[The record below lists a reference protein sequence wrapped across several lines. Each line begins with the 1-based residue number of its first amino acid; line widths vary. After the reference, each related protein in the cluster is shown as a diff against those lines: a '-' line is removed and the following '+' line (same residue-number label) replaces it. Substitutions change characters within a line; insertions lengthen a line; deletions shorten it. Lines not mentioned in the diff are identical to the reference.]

1 MIWMPMQSGMN
12 AFEIGLINNSNTTSP
27 GASQQRARVYP
38 NLENLT
44 LTQTEKILAHA
55 VGRRGSAHR
64 LVSTNRVRSMSMNKR
79 EFLIAAAA
87 LAALSLFSSGCTT
100 SGSSSGDPA
109 ARRAAIDADVERAL
123 SRLYDEVRGSRELV
137 GSARAVLVFPSV
149 VSAGF
154 MIGGSHGVG
163 ALQKGGTTVRNFS
176 MTAASVGL
184 LAGART
190 KSVFYLFMAEDALTR
205 FESSSGWTVGADA
218 SVTVINVGANAQVDT
233 RSVQQ
238 PVIGFVLTNAGLMGN
253 LSMDGTRI
261 TPLNL

>member
-1 MIWMPMQSGMN
+1 
-12 AFEIGLINNSNTTSP
+12 
-27 GASQQRARVYP
+27 
-38 NLENLT
+38 
-44 LTQTEKILAHA
+44 
-55 VGRRGSAHR
+55 
-64 LVSTNRVRSMSMNKR
+64 MNKR
-79 EFLIAAAA
+79 KFLIVGASV
-87 LAALSLFSSGCTT
+87 AALSLLGGCTT
-100 SGSSSGDPA
+100 SGNNSGDPA
-109 ARRAAIDADVERAL
+109 ARRAAIDADVQQAL
-123 SRLYDEVRGSRELV
+123 NRLYAQVQGSRELV

-163 ALQKGGTTVRNFS
+163 ALQKDGKTVRNFS

-190 KSVFYLFMAEDALTR
+190 KSVFYLFMAQDALTR

-218 SVTVINVGANAQVDT
+218 SVTVINVGANAQIDT
-233 RSVQQ
+233 RSAQQ

>member
-1 MIWMPMQSGMN
+1 
-12 AFEIGLINNSNTTSP
+12 
-27 GASQQRARVYP
+27 
-38 NLENLT
+38 
-44 LTQTEKILAHA
+44 
-55 VGRRGSAHR
+55 
-64 LVSTNRVRSMSMNKR
+64 MNKR
-79 EFLIAAAA
+79 KFLIVGASV
-87 LAALSLFSSGCTT
+87 AALSLLGGCTT
-100 SGSSSGDPA
+100 SGNNSGDPA
-109 ARRAAIDADVERAL
+109 ARRAAIDADVQQAL
-123 SRLYDEVRGSRELV
+123 NRLYAQVQGSRELV

-163 ALQKGGTTVRNFS
+163 ALQKFS

-190 KSVFYLFMAEDALTR
+190 KSVFYLFMAQDALTR

-218 SVTVINVGANAQVDT
+218 SVTVINVGANAQIDT
-233 RSVQQ
+233 RSAQQ